1 MNEALNPNVNLIAVT
16 ISADK
21 LSASIAYTGKEDL
34 GPYDIEQLRQLL
46 RANGVKH
53 GIMDDQLARFAAN
66 PSAYT
71 RPLLVAKGDPPE
83 PGVDGRI
90 EYLFQKEDDSPR
102 PQVLDDGR
110 VDYRDV
116 RRINNVKK
124 GQVIA
129 QRIEAVDGIPGK
141 GVTGEPVPPPKVKE
155 AYLKPGKNVVVD
167 DERMRMYA
175 VIDGMVTFTEQDKVN
190 VFPVF
195 EVNGDVDY
203 RSGNIDF
210 VGNVVVRGNVISGFK
225 VKAEGDIRITGSV
238 EGAEIIAAGS
248 IEIGEGIVAHN
259 KGLVKAGKSIRCS
272 FIQDANVEAGE
283 DLIVNQSIMHSN
295 VRAGRA
301 VICNGAKGL
310 IVGGI
315 VQAGEAVIARTI
327 GNMTHTPT
335 SIEVGVMPEVRNE
348 LNELYKNMR
357 TLSENLDKTEKGLKI
372 LEQMASG
379 APLPP
384 DKQELLSK
392 FQRTRRQ
399 LREQQAIS
407 RERIQELEHIIE
419 NADLAKVEVGGV
431 IYGGSKIVIGRYTR
445 FIKDAAQHVV
455 FRYEDGEITMQAI
468 T

>member
-1 MNEALNPNVNLIAVT
+1 M
-16 ISADK
+16 
-21 LSASIAYTGKEDL
+21 
-34 GPYDIEQLRQLL
+34 
-46 RANGVKH
+46 
-53 GIMDDQLARFAAN
+53 
-66 PSAYT
+66 
-71 RPLLVAKGDPPE
+71 
-83 PGVDGRI
+83 
-90 EYLFQKEDDSPR
+90 
-102 PQVLDDGR
+102 LDDGR

-238 EGAEIIAAGS
+238 EGAEIIAAGW

-327 GNMTHTPT
+327 GNMTHIPT